1 MPGQS
6 GGGMIGR
13 GGVRGQAAQKPAVVG
28 NVIPLKSG
36 KNGDF
41 WDGKPPA
48 AEKNPFKGCLVV
60 DKPSKNGM
68 L

>member
-1 MPGQS
+1 MLGLDAVVVF
-6 GGGMIGR
+6 R
-13 GGVRGQAAQKPAVVG
+13 ERAAQKPAVVG
-28 NVIPLKSG
+28 NVIPLKLG

-41 WDGKPPA
+41 WAGKPPA